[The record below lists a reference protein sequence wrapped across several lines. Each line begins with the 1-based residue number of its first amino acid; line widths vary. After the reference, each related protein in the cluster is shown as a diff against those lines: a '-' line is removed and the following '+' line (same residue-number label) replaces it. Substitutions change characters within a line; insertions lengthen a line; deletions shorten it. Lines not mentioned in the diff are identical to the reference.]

1 MSSTSLSS
9 SLSESSD
16 AASRSSLGV
25 SEPISLAG
33 PTEEDKRLSLTLEGA
48 LRGFGLF
55 ETNDESENRKEVLG
69 KLTLI
74 VKEWVRE
81 VSIRKGHSEHDA
93 ENAGAQLRTF
103 GSYRLG
109 VHNPGSDI
117 DALCVC
123 PRHID
128 RDEDFFGRLYEIF
141 ASNSEISELNAV
153 PDAYVPVMNF
163 VFSGVSIDFVM
174 TRVALSH
181 IPDDFDLLGDNVLKN
196 LDEKSVR
203 GINGPRVTDRLLE
216 LVPNIPNFR
225 MALRAV
231 KLWAKRRG
239 IYSNKMGFLG
249 GISWALLTARLCQ
262 LYPNAAPS
270 TLVSRFFKVYEL
282 WKWPNPVL
290 LCPIVD
296 AGLGHKVWRPPAK
309 HFNKD
314 LMPIITPVYPCMNS
328 THNVLESTLYKLKSE
343 FKRGHELVWKVEQ
356 GQEPWER
363 LFDPVDFFS
372 KDLSYSR
379 YIQVDVWAN
388 TPKELLTWTGWV
400 EARLRVLVGKL
411 EQTTFIGHAVPLP
424 ASFKDPKSEHEHSL
438 TYFMGLEFDFEK
450 EPVLKSVGRSVDL
463 TPAVR
468 EFTMT
473 VMEWHPRLPGMEVQ
487 VQCLRWKDLPDFVF
501 PDGRPKKRKRKKS
514 SGDREAKRQKTSNG
528 ESGTNEESGAG
539 DGASAKPE
547 GEGGDE
553 KPKIVTEPQ
562 PLVSVVE
569 ELDQDEL
576 EMGSAPTVAAAVT
589 PDSNAKKPVV
599 SLL

>member
-1 MSSTSLSS
+1 MTSLSS
-9 SLSESSD
+9 SLSEADVARASSK
-16 AASRSSLGV
+16 ATLGV

-33 PTEEDKRLSLTLEGA
+33 PTEEDKRNSLTLEGA
-48 LRGFGLF
+48 LRGFNLF
-55 ETNDESENRKEVLG
+55 ESNEESENRKEVLG

-74 VKEWVRE
+74 VREWVRE
-81 VSIRKGHSEHDA
+81 VSIKKGHSEHDA

-128 RDEDFFGRLYEIF
+128 RDEDFFGRLYQIF
-141 ASNSEISELNAV
+141 ASNPEITELNAV

-163 VFSGVSIDFVM
+163 VFNNVSIDFVM

-225 MALRAV
+225 MALRAI

-296 AGLGHKVWRPPAK
+296 AGLGHKVWHPLPK
-309 HFNKD
+309 HLNKD

-328 THNVLESTLYKLKSE
+328 THNVCDSTLYKLKSE
-343 FKRGHELVWKVEQ
+343 FKRGHELVLKIEH
-356 GQEPWER
+356 GEEPWER
-363 LFDPVDFFS
+363 LFDKVDFFA
-372 KDLSYSR
+372 KDSSFSR
-379 YIQVDVWAN
+379 FIQVDVWAN
-388 TPKELLTWTGWV
+388 TAKELLMWTGWV
-400 EARLRVLVGKL
+400 EARLRVLVTKL
-411 EQTTFIGHAVPLP
+411 EQATFMSHAVPLP
-424 ASFKDPKSEHEHSL
+424 ASFTNPQSEHEHSL
-438 TYFMGLEFDFEK
+438 TYFLGLEFDFEK
-450 EPVLKSVGRSVDL
+450 EPVLKSVGKSVDL
-463 TPAVR
+463 TAPVR
-468 EFTMT
+468 DFTMT
-473 VMEWHPRLPGMEVQ
+473 VMEWHPRLPGMEIQ
-487 VQCLRWKDLPDFVF
+487 VKCLRWKELPDFVF

-514 SGDREAKRQKTSNG
+514 SGDREGKRQKTSDAENANG
-528 ESGTNEESGAG
+528 DSGEKS
-539 DGASAKPE
+539 
-547 GEGGDE
+547 DE
-553 KPKIVTEPQ
+553 KPKIQTEPQ

-576 EMGSAPTVAAAVT
+576 EMGSAPAVAVPVAPSST
-589 PDSNAKKPVV
+589 TKKPVV